1 MVAPRTPRQM
11 KNPPLNSAFAG
22 CGVLAGHRLALVSN
36 RGPVEFAL
44 VGKDQLEA
52 RRGSG
57 GVVSALAA
65 MAQGSTITW
74 FACPMTN
81 GDRLAASRPS
91 EERAVPGTER
101 KSPDFR
107 FVDVTQEAY
116 DRYYNVFANPLLW
129 FLQHYMWGIAAAPN
143 INAAI
148 YDAWENGYTVVNRAF
163 AETIANEL
171 AEETTRPV
179 ILFQDYHLYL
189 APGFVRKLLP
199 AAFLQHFIH
208 IPWPAPRYWG
218 LLPEVMRTPILSS
231 LCQNDIVGLQ
241 THRDVH
247 NFLYTCE
254 YLLPRCKV
262 NYQRGTVRWKRT
274 TYVRSYPVSIDVA
287 AVSETAVSS
296 EAEGYLE
303 KLLPLRGERTIVR
316 VDRLEPSKNIVRGF
330 SAFDTLLS
338 RYPDLAGKVKM
349 WAFLVPSRLELALYQ
364 EYQEEVFALVT
375 QINQRHGNDAW
386 RPIEVFHENN
396 YVQAIAA
403 LTQYDVLLVN
413 SVIDGMNLVAKEGV
427 SVNQR
432 NGVLVLSETAGAWEQ
447 LGRYA
452 LTVAATDVE
461 GTVQALHSALTM
473 SAPERRRRARQ
484 LRQAV
489 AREDL
494 ADWTRDQFADIA
506 TLLGTGKL
514 SARRALAR

>member
-1 MVAPRTPRQM
+1 MAVSSNPREIKDRVA
-11 KNPPLNSAFAG
+11 NGAFAE
-22 CGVLAGHRLALVSN
+22 CGVLAGHRLVLVSN
-36 RGPVEFAL
+36 RGPVEFTL
-44 VGKDQLEA
+44 VGNDHLEP

-65 MAQGSTITW
+65 VARGSEITW
-74 FACPMTN
+74 YACPMTE
-81 GDRLAASRPS
+81 GDRLAAKK
-91 EERAVPGTER
+91 AGTDGVGPMLQD
-101 KSPDFR
+101 SSINLR
-107 FVDVTQEAY
+107 FVDVTQEAH
-116 DRYYNVFANPLLW
+116 DRYYNVFSNPLLW
-129 FLQHYMWGIAAAPN
+129 FLQHYMWGLAAAPN

-163 AETIANEL
+163 AEVIAQEL
-171 AEETTRPV
+171 AGESTKPV

-189 APGFVRKLLP
+189 APGFVRELLP
-199 AAFLQHFIH
+199 DAFLQHFVH
-208 IPWPAPRYWG
+208 IPWPASRYWG

-231 LCQNDIVGLQ
+231 LCQNDIVGFQ
-241 THRDVH
+241 THQDAH
-247 NFLYTCE
+247 NFLYACE
-254 YLLPRCKV
+254 DLLPGSKV

-274 TYVRSYPVSIDVA
+274 TYVRSYPISIDVG
-287 AVSETAVSS
+287 AVRETAVSS

-330 SAFDTLLS
+330 NAFDTLLS

-349 WAFLVPSRLELALYQ
+349 WAFLVPSRLDLSLYQ
-364 EYQEEVFALVT
+364 EYQEEVFALIA
-375 QINQRHGNDAW
+375 QINQRHGNNAW

-427 SVNQR
+427 TVNQR

-489 AREDL
+489 ERDDL
-494 ADWTRDQFADIA
+494 AGWTRDQFADIA
-506 TLLGTGKL
+506 ALLTTGKL
-514 SARRALAR
+514 GVHRALRR